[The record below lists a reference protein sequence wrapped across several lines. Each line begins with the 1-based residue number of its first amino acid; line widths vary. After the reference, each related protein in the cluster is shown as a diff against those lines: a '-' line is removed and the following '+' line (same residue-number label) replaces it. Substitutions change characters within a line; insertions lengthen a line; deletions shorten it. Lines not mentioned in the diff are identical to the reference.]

1 MKAVILCGGVGSR
14 LKPLTESV
22 PKPLVRLMNRPVID
36 IIIEKLIDSGIDD
49 ISLSLGYKADDIIE
63 FCEAQNY
70 KAALKYFTE
79 RKPLGTAGGV
89 KYCIDSTD
97 EDVLVLSGDNVFD
110 FDLNLFFD
118 YHKISDADIT
128 VLSVQVEDPR
138 EYGVIVSDDDG
149 SIISFI
155 EKPSWELAESF
166 DINTGIYLI
175 KGSVMELIPTDV
187 SYDFSNDL
195 FPFVFNKELRFMCC
209 KMNGFWGDIG
219 EFDFLLSLNRFLLEK
234 KVSEISFKGVY
245 YGSDTILKNG
255 AVIKAPC
262 LIGKKTEIGK
272 SSVIGPF
279 TVCGD
284 NCNISDKTVISG
296 SIIGENCAIG
306 CSTEIIDSIF
316 SDNVMIGDNCIIDKN
331 TVIGD
336 SVCINRFSRI
346 AENVKIWP
354 GNRIPSGSLI
364 SEDVGFSVSENRRFD
379 IFGMHRKINLQ
390 FDISDAVQLGAAV
403 GSVEKLQKIGV
414 GFDGKKISENFMNAC
429 LCGIRS
435 SGKICYDFGEMFRN
449 QVYFYSAYC
458 SLDFFVFF
466 SSDGEYINISF
477 FGKNGL
483 PAGQRLSKSI
493 SDSLK
498 YKSFRFAEDND
509 IKDVFNMKLFGVVY
523 KSFFK
528 KLVNTKE
535 LEYSI
540 YAECENKVLSELL
553 SELFNENKYKKSLTV
568 LFNKDGN
575 EMYVIENGK
584 YYSSDRILAL
594 ICSFEL
600 AQGRKIIIP
609 EEAADFLES
618 EAGLFTGELL
628 RVYENSCD
636 EHCFSGNDILQTV
649 WTFDCVLMFA
659 KLLSIIKDS
668 DSTIAELFESQR
680 RFEISKKTIEIDFES
695 SEINHLIQS
704 TGAKKET
711 DPYYYTIESRKGSVR
726 LRRLGNSAK
735 IRILAQSYDSETAK
749 ELAGMTIKKLK
760 DANIDKEG

>member
-22 PKPLVRLMNRPVID
+22 PKPLVKLMNRPVID
-36 IIIEKLIDSGIDD
+36 IIIEKLIGSGIED
-49 ISLSLGYKADDIIE
+49 ISLSLGYKAEDIIE

-70 KAALKYFTE
+70 KASLKYFTE

-110 FDLNLFFD
+110 FDLNSFYD

-128 VLSVQVEDPR
+128 VLSVKVEDPR

-155 EKPSWELAESF
+155 EKPSWEQAESF

-187 SYDFSNDL
+187 CYDFSNDL
-195 FPFVFNKELRFMCC
+195 FPSVFNKELRFMCC

-219 EFDFLLSLNRFLLEK
+219 EFDFLLSLNRLLLEK
-234 KVSEISFKGVY
+234 RFFGISFKGVY
-245 YGSDTILKNG
+245 YGSDTVLENG
-255 AVIKAPC
+255 AAIKAPC

-272 SSVIGPF
+272 CAVIGPF

-284 NCNISDKTVISG
+284 NCSISDKTVISG
-296 SIIGENCAIG
+296 SIIGENCVIG
-306 CSTEIIDSIF
+306 CSSEITDSII
-316 SDNVMIGDNCIIDKN
+316 SDNVTVGDNCITDKN
-331 TVIGD
+331 SVIGD
-336 SVCINRFSRI
+336 CVCINRFSRV

-354 GNRIPSGSLI
+354 GNIISSGSLI
-364 SEDVGFSVSENRRFD
+364 SKDVGFSASENRRFD
-379 IFGMHRKINLQ
+379 IFGMQRKINLQ
-390 FDISDAVQLGAAV
+390 FDISDAVHLGVAV

-414 GFDGKKISENFMNAC
+414 GSDGKRISENFMNAC

-435 SGKICYDFGEMFRN
+435 TGKICYEFGEMFRN

-458 SLDFFVFF
+458 SLDFFIFF
-466 SSDGEYINISF
+466 SADEDYINISF

-483 PAGQRLSKSI
+483 PADYRISKRI
-493 SDSLK
+493 SDTLK
-498 YKSFRFAEDND
+498 YKAFRFADVNGIND
-509 IKDVFNMKLFGVVY
+509 IFNMKLFGVVY
-523 KSFFK
+523 KSYFK
-528 KLVNTKE
+528 KIVNTKE
-535 LEYSI
+535 LKYSI

-553 SELFNENKYKKSLTV
+553 SELFNNNRYTKSLTV
-568 LFNKDGN
+568 LFNKDGS

-609 EEAADFLES
+609 EESADFLEAETDYFS
-618 EAGLFTGELL
+618 GELL
-628 RVYENSCD
+628 RVYENSC
-636 EHCFSGNDILQTV
+636 ENHCFSSNDILQSV
-649 WTFDCVLMFA
+649 WSFDCVLMFA
-659 KLLSIIKDS
+659 KLLSIIKES
-668 DSTIAELFESQR
+668 GSTIAELFESQR
-680 RFEISKKTIEIDFES
+680 RFEISKKTIEIELEP

-735 IRILAQSYDSETAK
+735 IRILAQSYDNETAK
-749 ELAGMTIKKLK
+749 ELAGITIQKLK
-760 DANIDKEG
+760 DANIDKDG